1 MPQTYKILGQV
12 YPNANTLTNVYVTG
26 ASTSAVVNSIF
37 LSNQQTETSN
47 VTIILRPVNEALQS
61 KHTVIF
67 DETVHAASTYILN
80 LGITM
85 GPNMILAANTTYAA
99 DQPVGQIPTS
109 VGRISFGA
117 FGLEI
122 T

>member
-12 YPNANTLTNVYVTG
+12 FTTPNTLTNVYVTDS
-26 ASTSAVVNSIF
+26 STSAVVNS
-37 LSNQQTETSN
+37 LYVCNQDSVSAN
-47 VTIILRPVNEALQS
+47 VNIILRPISEALAD
-61 KHTVIF
+61 KHFYVYEQVV
-67 DETVHAASTYILN
+67 DGASTYVLN

-85 GPNMILAANTTYAA
+85 GSDTILAANSFYVTGLTKTAA
-99 DQPVGQIPTS
+99 N
-109 VGRISFGA
+109 ISYGA

>member
-12 YPNANTLTNVYVTG
+12 YPFQNTLTNVYVTG
-26 ASTSAVVNSIF
+26 ADTSAVVNSIY
-37 LSNQQTETSN
+37 LTNQTQFAAN
-47 VTIILRPVNEALQS
+47 VEIILRPVNEALS
-61 KHTVIF
+61 NKHRVIR
-67 DETVHAASTYILN
+67 DETVQGASTVLVN

-85 GPNMILAANTTYAA
+85 GPNMILAANTIYAT
-99 DQPVGQIPTS
+99 QQVPPS
-109 VGRISFGA
+109 VGVGRNSYGA

>member
-1 MPQTYKILGQV
+1 MPQNYKILGQAFV
-12 YPNANTLTNVYVTG
+12 PPNTLTNVYVTG

-37 LSNQQTETSN
+37 IANQGLNTSN
-47 VTIILRPVNEALQS
+47 VEIILRPINEALAN
-61 KHTVIF
+61 KHSIVRNEPVPAT
-67 DETVHAASTYILN
+67 STNVLN

-85 GPNMILAANTTYAA
+85 GPNMILAANTTFAN
-99 DQPVGQIPTS
+99 DVIPPAIDVENLS
-109 VGRISFGA
+109 YGA